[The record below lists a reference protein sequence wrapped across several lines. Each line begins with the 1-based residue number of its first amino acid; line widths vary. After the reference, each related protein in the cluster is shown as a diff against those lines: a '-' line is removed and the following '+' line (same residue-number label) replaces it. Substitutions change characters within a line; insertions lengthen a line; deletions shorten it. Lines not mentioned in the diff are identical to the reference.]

1 MNAAPDAR
9 AAAFCSPAAADP
21 FHAVATASDV
31 WRPDPFDVRTIHAR
45 VRSWFDRA
53 VERAAAADGPA
64 TGRLL
69 LLLGESGS
77 GKTHLMRAFR
87 ARLHGEGRGYCAYMQ
102 MTSYTGD
109 YARYALNNVVDSLDR
124 PYFEGRDPESGLR
137 RISDRLVAMLPDAGR
152 EAVDR
157 LREGGMS
164 QAAADSLVS
173 DLADALIRDP
183 RLGGVDV
190 YLIQAML
197 YLQADDPAI
206 HARLLKYLRCE
217 SMTDRDRR
225 YLGGLD
231 PSTYA
236 DACSRMIERLG
247 KLIHAADR
255 APLAICVDQL
265 EDVFDLDEAGPKFR
279 RAMATLCDLLS
290 RVPSAIV
297 VVSCL
302 ENFYDELKPM
312 LTRPVRDRVEH
323 DPRPAVLE
331 TPCGPDEVRDLIA
344 RRLEFLFRSRGVEP
358 DPEDPT
364 APIPASLISALVGLR
379 ARDVLQECQAY
390 RERCVEEGKMAAYPP
405 SEGAAPPRPPAAVDE
420 GRRAFIG
427 IEQAWNDFRS
437 AQADP
442 VPTEDPELAELLA
455 RALREA
461 ADELGDDPPAAR
473 VQADDRFILYEGPR
487 TKFVAAICNRGQQG
501 GGLGKQIDELESW
514 AAAHNRRSVAVRS
527 VPFPTG
533 GRKTRI
539 AAILS
544 EFEAD
549 GGACVVVEDSDWR
562 AMAAFV
568 AFRARKADDP
578 AFEPWRRD
586 ARPLTSLRPL
596 RTILNLDATASEGTS
611 I

>member
-1 MNAAPDAR
+1 MSGRPDAL
-9 AAAFCSPAAADP
+9 AVAFCSPTAADP

-31 WRPDPFDVRTIHAR
+31 WRPDPFDVQTIHAR
-45 VRSWFDRA
+45 VRAWFDRA
-53 VERAAAADGPA
+53 VARTAAADGPA

-87 ARLHGEGRGYCAYMQ
+87 ARLHGEGRGYCVYMQ

-109 YARYALNNVVDSLDR
+109 YARYALTNAVESLDR

-137 RISDRLVAMLPDAGR
+137 RLSDRLVAMLPDAGR
-152 EAVDR
+152 EAVER
-157 LREGGMS
+157 LREGGSS
-164 QAAADSLVS
+164 QDATDALVS

-190 YLIQAML
+190 YLMQAML

-217 SMTDRDRR
+217 AMTDRDRR

-231 PSTYA
+231 PSVYP

-247 KLIHAADR
+247 KLMHAVER
-255 APLAICVDQL
+255 APLVICVDQL
-265 EDVFDLDEAGPKFR
+265 EDVFDLDQAGPRFR
-279 RAMATLCDLLS
+279 RAMATLCDVLS

-331 TPCGPDEVRDLIA
+331 TPCGPDDVRDLIA
-344 RRLEFLFRSRGVEP
+344 RRLAFLFRSQGVEP
-358 DPEDPT
+358 DPDDPT
-364 APIPASLISALVGLR
+364 APIPATLTSALVGLR

-390 RERCVEEGKMAAYPP
+390 RERCVEEGKMAAHPH
-405 SEGAAPPRPPAAVDE
+405 EGASAPRPPAVAE
-420 GRRAFIG
+420 ARGPSIA

-437 AQADP
+437 SQADP
-442 VPTEDPELAELLA
+442 VPTEEPELAELLA

-461 ADELGDDPPAAR
+461 ADEAGDDPWAVR
-473 VQADDRFILYEGPR
+473 VEVDDRFILFEGPK
-487 TKFVAAICNRGQQG
+487 TKFVAAVCNRAQQG
-501 GGLGKQIDELESW
+501 GGLGKQIEELESR
-514 AAAHNRRSVAVRS
+514 AAAHNRRSAAVRS

-539 AAILS
+539 AAILA
-544 EFEAD
+544 EFESQ
-549 GGACVVVEDSDWR
+549 GGACVVAEDSDWR

-568 AFRARKADDP
+568 AFSARNAGDP
-578 AFEPWRRD
+578 DFDPWRKR
-586 ARPLTSLRPL
+586 ARPLAGLRPL
-596 RTILNLDATASEGTS
+596 RTILRLDAPTPGGTHER
-611 I
+611 

>member
-1 MNAAPDAR
+1 MSGQADR
-9 AAAFCSPAAADP
+9 RVAAFCSSAAADP
-21 FHAVATASDV
+21 FHAVATAADV
-31 WRPDPFDVRTIHAR
+31 WRPDPFDVRTIHGR
-45 VRSWFDRA
+45 VRAWFDRA
-53 VERAAAADGPA
+53 VARTADADGPP

-87 ARLHGEGRGYCAYMQ
+87 GRLHGEGRGYCAYMQ

-109 YARYALNNVVDSLDR
+109 YARYALNNVIESLDR

-157 LREGGMS
+157 LREGGS
-164 QAAADSLVS
+164 GQAAIDALVA

-183 RLGGVDV
+183 RLADVDV
-190 YLIQAML
+190 YLMQALL
-197 YLQADDPAI
+197 YLQAGDPAI

-217 SMTDRDRR
+217 SLSDRDRQ
-225 YLGGLD
+225 YLGGMD

-236 DACSRMIERLG
+236 DACSRMIARLG
-247 KLIHAADR
+247 KLIHAVDR
-255 APLAICVDQL
+255 APMVICVDQL
-265 EDVFDLDEAGPKFR
+265 EDVFDLDQAGARFR

-302 ENFYDELKPM
+302 ENFYDELKPV
-312 LTRPVRDRVEH
+312 LTRSTRDRVEH
-323 DPRPAVLE
+323 DPPPAVLE
-331 TPCGPDEVRDLIA
+331 TPCGPEEVRDLIV
-344 RRLEFLFRSRGVEP
+344 RRLAYLFRSQGAEP
-358 DPEDPT
+358 DADDPT
-364 APIPASLISALVGLR
+364 APIPPALVSDLIGLR

-390 RERCVEEGKMAAYPP
+390 RERCVEEGKMAAYPR
-405 SEGAAPPRPPAAVDE
+405 EGPPAAPPVAVDE
-420 GRRAFIG
+420 VRRAEVE

-442 VPTEDPELAELLA
+442 VPTEEPELAELLT

-461 ADELGDDPPAAR
+461 SDEAGDDPAA
-473 VQADDRFILYEGPR
+473 VHAQADERFVLFIGPR
-487 TKFVAAICNRGQQG
+487 AKFLAGVCNRTPQG
-501 GGLGKQIDELESW
+501 GGLGKQIGDLEGR
-514 AAAHNRRSVAVRS
+514 AAAHGRRSVALRS
-527 VPFPTG
+527 TPFPPRGT
-533 GRKTRI
+533 RTRI
-539 AAILS
+539 AATLA
-544 EFEAD
+544 EFEAQ

-562 AMAAFV
+562 AMSAFV

-578 AFEPWRRD
+578 AFELWRKRS
-586 ARPLTSLRPL
+586 RPLTGLRPL
-596 RTILNLDATASEGTS
+596 RTILGLDAPASGP
-611 I
+611 

>member
-1 MNAAPDAR
+1 MSDQADALI
-9 AAAFCSPAAADP
+9 AAFCSPTAADP
-21 FHAVATASDV
+21 FHAVATATDV
-31 WRPDPFDVRTIHAR
+31 WRPDPFDVRTIHGR
-45 VRSWFDRA
+45 VRTWFDRA
-53 VERAAAADGPA
+53 VARTAAADGPS

-87 ARLHGEGRGYCAYMQ
+87 GKLHGEGLGYCAYMQ

-109 YARYALNNVVDSLDR
+109 YARYALNNVIDSLDR

-137 RISDRLVAMLPDAGR
+137 RLSDRLVALLPEAGR

-157 LREGGMS
+157 LREGEAS
-164 QAAADSLVS
+164 QAAIDALVA

-183 RLGGVDV
+183 RLKDVDV
-190 YLIQAML
+190 YLMQAML
-197 YLQADDPAI
+197 YLQPGDPAI

-217 SMTDRDRR
+217 ALTDRDRR

-236 DACSRMIERLG
+236 DACSRMIARIG
-247 KLIHAADR
+247 GLIHAVER
-255 APLAICVDQL
+255 APLVICVDQL
-265 EDVFDLDEAGPKFR
+265 EDVFDLDQAGPKFR
-279 RAMATLCDLLS
+279 RAMATLCDVLS
-290 RVPSAIV
+290 RVPSAIA

-331 TPCGPDEVRDLIA
+331 TPCGPDDVRDLIA
-344 RRLEFLFRSRGVEP
+344 RRLAFLFRSQGVEP
-358 DPEDPT
+358 DPGDPI
-364 APIPASLISALVGLR
+364 APIPPALASALVGLR

-405 SEGAAPPRPPAAVDE
+405 PEGVATHRPATAAGP
-420 GRRAFIG
+420 RRAEVE

-461 ADELGDDPPAAR
+461 SDEAGDDPTAVLAE
-473 VQADDRFILYEGPR
+473 ADGRFIAFEGPR
-487 TKFVAAICNRGQQG
+487 AKFVAAVCNKNPQG
-501 GGLGKQIDELESW
+501 GALAKQLGDLEGR
-514 AAAHNRRSVAVRS
+514 AAAHGRRSVAVRS
-527 VPFPTG
+527 APFPPRGT
-533 GRKTRI
+533 KTRI
-539 AAILS
+539 AATLA
-544 EFEAD
+544 EFED
-549 GGACVVVEDSDWR
+549 QGGRCIVVEDSDWR
-562 AMAAFV
+562 AMVAFV

-578 AFEPWRRD
+578 AFDPWRKR
-586 ARPLTSLRPL
+586 ARPLTGLRPL
-596 RTILNLDATASEGTS
+596 RTILCLDAAASSTR
-611 I
+611 